1 VTVQSLKQPV
11 QRANRSELVRHP
23 ACSAPQARRH
33 DAVSKEVTDARV
45 ENGGRMRRYTISAFV
60 ALLAAASLLAQSSVG
75 TIRGTVKDPSG
86 GVLPGA
92 TVRLSHAT
100 DADRTTITDAK
111 GEFSFLALPPGPYT
125 ITVALS
131 GFTQVARQVAVQAGA
146 VVRLSLELGV
156 GGLTESVAVT
166 AASPT
171 MNARTS
177 SVVVG
182 GKYVAGGVLN
192 APPPPPAPGFNTEAY
207 DRISDNQWH
216 NAASSPLSTFS
227 ADVDTASYSNVRR
240 FLNLGQAPPKDAVRI
255 EELINYFSFNYA
267 DPRDGRP
274 FSVTTAIGDCPWNPK
289 HRLALVGLQ
298 ARRIDATHIPP
309 RNLVFLI
316 DVSGSMFD
324 PRKLPLVKASLAM
337 LAPNLTDKDRVAI
350 VVYAGNTGLVLP
362 STSGG
367 DTPTILDALRRL
379 EAGGSTNG
387 GAGLMLAYRVAQ
399 DHFIKG
405 GVNRVI
411 LATDGDFNV
420 GVTDQ
425 GSLLRLVEEK
435 RASGVALSVLGYGMG
450 NVKDSTMVKLA
461 DAGNGNYAYID
472 SLAEAQKVLVE
483 QAGGTLVTVAK
494 DVKLQIEFNPRVVGA
509 YRLIGYEKRI
519 LEAQDFNNDRK
530 DAGEIGAGH
539 SVTALYELIPAG
551 QPMEG
556 ASIDPL
562 KYQTTQ
568 VAAGAPRG
576 EAMTVKIRYK
586 APDGDVSTLMTTAVA
601 DRTQPIPELG
611 FAAAVV
617 EFGMLLR
624 DSEFKGASSF
634 SEALALAQ
642 RFKGDDPHGHRAEFI
657 RLIGAAEGV
666 SRVATTARR

>member
-1 VTVQSLKQPV
+1 
-11 QRANRSELVRHP
+11 
-23 ACSAPQARRH
+23 
-33 DAVSKEVTDARV
+33 
-45 ENGGRMRRYTISAFV
+45 MRRYTIGAFV
-60 ALLAAASLLAQSSVG
+60 ALLAAASLFAQSSVG
-75 TIRGTVKDPSG
+75 IVRGTVKDPSG

-92 TVRLSHAT
+92 TVRLSHAP
-100 DADRTTITDAK
+100 DADRTTVTDAK
-111 GEFSFLALPPGPYT
+111 GEFSFVALPPGPYT

-131 GFTQVARQVAVQAGA
+131 GFTQVTRQLAVQAGA
-146 VVRLSLELGV
+146 VVRLSLELRV
-156 GGLTESVAVT
+156 GGLEESVAVT

-171 MNARTS
+171 INTS
-177 SVVVG
+177 TSALRYGGVVG
-182 GKYVAGGVLN
+182 GLAGGL
-192 APPPPPAPGFNTEAY
+192 AGPPPPAFNTEAY

-255 EELINYFSFNYA
+255 EELINYFSFNYP
-267 DPRDGRP
+267 DPRDGKP

-362 STSGG
+362 STSGS

-387 GAGLMLAYRVAQ
+387 GAGLMLAYKVAQ

-494 DVKLQIEFNPRVVGA
+494 DVKLQVEFNPRVVGA

-519 LEAQDFNNDRK
+519 LEAQDFNNDKK

-551 QPMEG
+551 QPTEG

-568 VAAGAPRG
+568 VSTKAPLG

-601 DRTQPIPELG
+601 DRTQSTPELG

-666 SRVATTARR
+666 SRVSATARR

>member
-1 VTVQSLKQPV
+1 ML
-11 QRANRSELVRHP
+11 
-23 ACSAPQARRH
+23 SAPLLL
-33 DAVSKEVTDARV
+33 
-45 ENGGRMRRYTISAFV
+45 SA
-60 ALLAAASLLAQSSVG
+60 
-75 TIRGTVKDPSG
+75 
-86 GVLPGA
+86 
-92 TVRLSHAT
+92 
-100 DADRTTITDAK
+100 
-111 GEFSFLALPPGPYT
+111 
-125 ITVALS
+125 
-131 GFTQVARQVAVQAGA
+131 
-146 VVRLSLELGV
+146 
-156 GGLTESVAVT
+156 
-166 AASPT
+166 
-171 MNARTS
+171 
-177 SVVVG
+177 
-182 GKYVAGGVLN
+182 
-192 APPPPPAPGFNTEAY
+192 APQPLGFNTEAY

-227 ADVDTASYSNVRR
+227 ADVDTASYANVRR

-255 EELINYFSFNYA
+255 EELINYFSFNYPE
-267 DPRDGRP
+267 PRDGRP
-274 FSVTTAIGDCPWNPK
+274 FSVTTAIGDCPWNPT

-362 STSGG
+362 STSGS

-379 EAGGSTNG
+379 EGGGSTNG
-387 GAGLMLAYRVAQ
+387 GAGLMLAYKVAQ

-494 DVKLQIEFNPRVVGA
+494 DVKLQVEFNPRAVGA

-519 LEAQDFNNDRK
+519 LEAQDFNNDKK

-556 ASIDPL
+556 VSIDPL

-568 VAAGAPRG
+568 VAAAAPPG

-586 APDGDVSTLMTTAVA
+586 APDGDASTLMTTAVA
-601 DRTQPIPELG
+601 NRTQSIPELG

-666 SRVATTARR
+666 SRVSTTARR

>member
-1 VTVQSLKQPV
+1 
-11 QRANRSELVRHP
+11 
-23 ACSAPQARRH
+23 
-33 DAVSKEVTDARV
+33 
-45 ENGGRMRRYTISAFV
+45 
-60 ALLAAASLLAQSSVG
+60 
-75 TIRGTVKDPSG
+75 
-86 GVLPGA
+86 
-92 TVRLSHAT
+92 
-100 DADRTTITDAK
+100 
-111 GEFSFLALPPGPYT
+111 
-125 ITVALS
+125 
-131 GFTQVARQVAVQAGA
+131 
-146 VVRLSLELGV
+146 
-156 GGLTESVAVT
+156 
-166 AASPT
+166 
-171 MNARTS
+171 
-177 SVVVG
+177 
-182 GKYVAGGVLN
+182 
-192 APPPPPAPGFNTEAY
+192 
-207 DRISDNQWH
+207 
-216 NAASSPLSTFS
+216 
-227 ADVDTASYSNVRR
+227 
-240 FLNLGQAPPKDAVRI
+240 
-255 EELINYFSFNYA
+255 
-267 DPRDGRP
+267 
-274 FSVTTAIGDCPWNPK
+274 
-289 HRLALVGLQ
+289 VGLQ

-387 GAGLMLAYRVAQ
+387 GAGLMLAYKVAQ

-494 DVKLQIEFNPRVVGA
+494 DVKLQVEFNPRAVGA

-519 LEAQDFNNDRK
+519 LEAQDFNNDKK

-556 ASIDPL
+556 VSIDPL

-568 VAAGAPRG
+568 VSTKAPQG

-586 APDGDVSTLMTTAVA
+586 APDGDVSTLMTTPVA
-601 DRTQPIPELG
+601 DRTQSTPELG
-611 FAAAVV
+611 FAAAVA

-634 SEALALAQ
+634 SEALGLAQ

-666 SRVATTARR
+666 SRVATTAHR

>member
-1 VTVQSLKQPV
+1 
-11 QRANRSELVRHP
+11 
-23 ACSAPQARRH
+23 
-33 DAVSKEVTDARV
+33 
-45 ENGGRMRRYTISAFV
+45 
-60 ALLAAASLLAQSSVG
+60 
-75 TIRGTVKDPSG
+75 
-86 GVLPGA
+86 
-92 TVRLSHAT
+92 
-100 DADRTTITDAK
+100 
-111 GEFSFLALPPGPYT
+111 
-125 ITVALS
+125 
-131 GFTQVARQVAVQAGA
+131 
-146 VVRLSLELGV
+146 
-156 GGLTESVAVT
+156 
-166 AASPT
+166 
-171 MNARTS
+171 
-177 SVVVG
+177 
-182 GKYVAGGVLN
+182 
-192 APPPPPAPGFNTEAY
+192 
-207 DRISDNQWH
+207 
-216 NAASSPLSTFS
+216 
-227 ADVDTASYSNVRR
+227 
-240 FLNLGQAPPKDAVRI
+240 
-255 EELINYFSFNYA
+255 
-267 DPRDGRP
+267 
-274 FSVTTAIGDCPWNPK
+274 
-289 HRLALVGLQ
+289 
-298 ARRIDATHIPP
+298 
-309 RNLVFLI
+309 
-316 DVSGSMFD
+316 
-324 PRKLPLVKASLAM
+324 M

-367 DTPTILDALRRL
+367 DTATILDALQSL

-387 GAGLMLAYRVAQ
+387 GAGLMLAYKVAQ

-494 DVKLQIEFNPRVVGA
+494 DVKLQVEFNPRVVGA

-519 LEAQDFNNDRK
+519 LEAQDFNNDKK

-551 QPMEG
+551 QPTEG

-568 VAAGAPRG
+568 VSTKAPLG

-601 DRTQPIPELG
+601 DRTQSTPELG

-666 SRVATTARR
+666 SRVSATARR